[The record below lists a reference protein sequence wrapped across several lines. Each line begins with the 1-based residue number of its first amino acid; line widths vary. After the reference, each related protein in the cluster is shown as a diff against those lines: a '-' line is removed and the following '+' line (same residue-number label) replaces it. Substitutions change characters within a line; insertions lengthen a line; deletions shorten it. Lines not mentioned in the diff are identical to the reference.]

1 VLAVRTDVF
10 GQFNDIEFNKYF
22 KASIRKTADSI
33 SEQRKLKKSLVFD
46 ENNYYY
52 NEIQGPVI

>member
-1 VLAVRTDVF
+1 MSIISIIYNSVTDELK
-10 GQFNDIEFNKYF
+10 DYI